1 MTDKIAV
8 KADFADRLRTAIE
21 RKGWSMSETARR
33 ASMFLGDDDKF
44 GRAHVWQYVQGK
56 SLPRL
61 KYLEA
66 LSAALQVKVDELVP
80 ADILPAYS
88 NGEQQL
94 QAARPAVDQL
104 PSGQRN
110 EFVHVRDY
118 GDGSALLEIH
128 QRVSWETALA
138 VLQVLKSSS
147 R

>member
-1 MTDKIAV
+1 MIDRISV

-33 ASMFLGDDDKF
+33 ASLFLGEDEKF

-66 LSAALQVKVDELVP
+66 LSSALQVKMDELVP
-80 ADILPAYS
+80 PDILPGYS
-88 NGEQQL
+88 LEEQASNRS
-94 QAARPAVDQL
+94 AAPEQ
-104 PSGQRN
+104 PSGQRG

-138 VLQVLKSSS
+138 ILQTLKASS

>member
-1 MTDKIAV
+1 MPDKISV
-8 KADFADRLRTAIE
+8 KADFADRLRTAME

-33 ASMFLGDDDKF
+33 ASMYLAEHEKF

-56 SLPRL
+56 SLPRV

-66 LSAALQVKVDELVP
+66 LSSALQVGMDELVP
-80 ADILPAYS
+80 ADMLPVYS
-88 NGEQQL
+88 GEQAPSAR
-94 QAARPAVDQL
+94 AAEQPRE
-104 PSGQRN
+104 SRG

-128 QRVSWETALA
+128 QRVSWETALS
-138 VLQVLKSSS
+138 VLQTLKTS